1 MQNIWTGWLQFGV
14 GSTSRQAF
22 FIVDLV
28 VSAVLIFLILR
39 FFNFKRGLSYLLLI
53 LAAII
58 GLAITA
64 NFTLPAL
71 HFLSQLL
78 LVILVVG
85 LPLFFEEKWL
95 ALFNRGTTNDFPSP
109 PKPRYLSTFWLSLVS
124 LVVGLLFTALSNGPG
139 VRTAELP
146 QGVAVSAAN
155 LKEGISAN
163 FGSQKRINVIV
174 QAPRSVWSALKDDD
188 FSATAD
194 VKNLAEGTHEVAITV
209 TSKNPEV
216 KILRTKPTKVTVT
229 LEPVIRK
236 TVAVVARYVGK
247 AGNDLV
253 PGDAVF
259 DPDKAEVTGPKS
271 VVEDVSQAVVE
282 VKLDGLAQNIEQKFN
297 LVALNSAG
305 QKIEDVTFL
314 PTEVTAKIPLVK
326 AGKLKTVGIKV
337 KTTGVPS
344 AGYWVEQLLPTPS
357 TVVVTGAA
365 DALDKLTFVETDAV
379 SVSGLSADSEVQ
391 ANLAFPSGIAAAE
404 SVGKVTVKIDLSETT
419 SVKSIT
425 PTITYDGVDASL
437 KVTTINP
444 TSVSVVV
451 SGTNQVL
458 GILNGSDINLKLNLS
473 AYKSAGTYAV
483 TIKNENFVMKE
494 GTALVSFLPSVI
506 NVTLE
511 LK

>member
-1 MQNIWTGWLQFGV
+1 MQFGL
-14 GSTSRQAF
+14 GATSRQAF
-22 FIVDLV
+22 FVVDLV
-28 VSAVLIFLILR
+28 ISAIIIFLILR
-39 FFNFKRGLSYLLLI
+39 FFNFKRGLAYFLVVFG
-53 LAAII
+53 AIV
-58 GLAITA
+58 GLVISA
-64 NFTLPAL
+64 NYTLPAL
-71 HFLSQLL
+71 HLLSQL
-78 LVILVVG
+78 ILTVLIVG

-95 ALFNRGTTNDFPSP
+95 ALFNRGTTNDFPSA
-109 PKPRYLSTFWLSLVS
+109 PKPRYLNTFWMALIS
-124 LVVGLLFTALSNGPG
+124 LVVGLLFAAISNGPG
-139 VRTAELP
+139 VKTAELP
-146 QGVAVSAAN
+146 QGVAVSATN

-163 FGSQKRINVIV
+163 FGSQKRISVIV
-174 QAPRSVWSALKDDD
+174 QAPRSVWATLKDED
-188 FSATAD
+188 FSASAD
-194 VKNLAEGTHEVAITV
+194 VKNLEEGTHEVAIMV
-209 TSKNPEV
+209 TSKKSDV
-216 KILRTKPTKVTVT
+216 KIVRTKPTKVTVT

-253 PGDAVF
+253 PGDPVF
-259 DPDKAEVTGPKS
+259 DPDKAEITGPKS

-282 VKLDGLAQNIEQKFN
+282 VKLDGLAQNIDQKFR
-297 LVALNSAG
+297 LVALNSSG
-305 QKIEDVTFL
+305 QVIEDVTFL
-314 PTEVTAKIPLVK
+314 PVEVAAKVPLVK

-337 KTTGVPS
+337 KTTGAPT

-357 TVVVTGAA
+357 TVVVTGSA
-365 DALDKLTFVETDAV
+365 DALDKLTFIETDAV

-391 ANLAFPSGIAAAE
+391 ITLAFPSGIAAAE
-404 SVGKVTVKIDLSETT
+404 PINKVTVKIDLSETN
-419 SVKSIT
+419 SVKTIA

-458 GILNGSDINLKLNLS
+458 NALNGGDINLKLNLS